1 MSLISFQKLLSII
14 EYVLKILLKA
24 VDVLQG
30 DDEDP
35 TPYEQFVNK
44 DK

>member
-14 EYVLKILLKA
+14 EYILKILLKA

-30 DDEDP
+30 DDPVD
-35 TPYEQFVNK
+35 
-44 DK
+44 

>member
-14 EYVLKILLKA
+14 ESVLKILLKA

-30 DDEDP
+30 DDIE
-35 TPYEQFVNK
+35 ESI
-44 DK
+44 